1 MENSMKTDIIT
12 PIAERRSV
20 RRFADRPVEREK
32 ILTCLE
38 AAKHAPSAD
47 NVQPW
52 RFIVIDDPAV
62 RDEFA
67 ERVFSG
73 IYSATRWAAKAPV
86 LIALAADRNIIAHG
100 VAAVI
105 QKIPYYM
112 IDIGICGEHIVLQAQ
127 HMGLGTCWIGWFN
140 ARKADK
146 FFHLPPKM
154 RICELIALGYPEK
167 SYSPRNKKIKN
178 GGRMVQFNTWS

>member
-1 MENSMKTDIIT
+1 MIIDIIT
-12 PIAERRSV
+12 PILERRSV
-20 RRFADRPVEREK
+20 RKFAERPVEREK
-32 ILTCLE
+32 ILTCLH
-38 AAKHAPSAD
+38 AAQLAPSAE

-62 RDEFA
+62 RDAFSKQ
-67 ERVFSG
+67 VFSG

-100 VAAVI
+100 VAAAL

-127 HMGLGTCWIGWFN
+127 HMGLGSCWIGWFN
-140 ARKADK
+140 ARKADT
-146 FFHLPPKM
+146 FFRLPAKM

-167 SYSPRNKKIKN
+167 SHAPRNKKLKN
-178 GGRMVQFNTWS
+178 GGNMIQFNTWT